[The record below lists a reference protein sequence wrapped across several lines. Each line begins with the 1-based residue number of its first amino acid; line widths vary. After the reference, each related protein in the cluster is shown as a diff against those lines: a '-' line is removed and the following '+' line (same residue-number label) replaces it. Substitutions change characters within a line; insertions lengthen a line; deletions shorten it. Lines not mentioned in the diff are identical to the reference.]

1 MKNFRLIG
9 RTVIL
14 SLVAGT
20 ILLSSCAGRSRKE
33 PEVVVTLFNDSVIIE
48 HYMNAVEE
56 WDHAI
61 YEEVYADWGGRSIG
75 PTEYRYR
82 GVVYLT
88 DEEAERLWNSY
99 EWVETDAPDFEF
111 GKVDGDSLGDGPW
124 YKCSEFDSDN
134 YSTIVPYY
142 TVFDGEKIVFDIHQI

>member
-1 MKNFRLIG
+1 MKTIRRTGSAALVLLMICTMLLTSCMG
-9 RTVIL
+9 RK
-14 SLVAGT
+14 
-20 ILLSSCAGRSRKE
+20 KE
-33 PEVVVTLFNDSVIIE
+33 PEIVVTLYNDSVIIE

-111 GKVDGDSLGDGPW
+111 GKVDGSSLGSGPW
-124 YKCSEFDSDN
+124 YKCSDFDGDN
-134 YSTIVPYY
+134 YSTIVSSY

>member
-1 MKNFRLIG
+1 MKNFKMLG
-9 RTVIL
+9 RTLIL

-20 ILLSSCAGRSRKE
+20 ILLSSCADRSRKE
-33 PEVVVTLFNDSVIIE
+33 PELVVTLYNDSVIIE

-82 GVVYLT
+82 GVVY
-88 DEEAERLWNSY
+88 RW
-99 EWVETDAPDFEF
+99 
-111 GKVDGDSLGDGPW
+111 
-124 YKCSEFDSDN
+124 
-134 YSTIVPYY
+134 
-142 TVFDGEKIVFDIHQI
+142 